1 MIFKMSILLRTDVA
15 ATDHLINTG
24 PVPMGYP
31 QSRKKAIELLF
42 AVNGAITNIR
52 LYPPESHII
61 QSAVLRIYR
70 QMTEILSTEGTL
82 GYAEADGKLFV
93 QEEFLGEKE
102 QHSPHVRN
110 FTAMM
115 TNHRIRSIVFEQGLS
130 EKELAVF
137 MQALAKAPEAVR
149 EAGGLAGRVQDQGI
163 VHIRLD
169 EKIYVEVDKADHG
182 NHDQA
187 KGYTGERAGEQSRIS
202 GREAAGANFK
212 TALNR
217 IIASDYAVFTE
228 SAAAQMLPGAF
239 IQLAGA
245 GKKQVVE
252 ALIKGMEDAITR
264 ENIEIRRSV
273 AKILS
278 DTDEKLEISGYTGLR
293 LEIARM
299 FSRWLAVET
308 EAVPEL
314 ERAGSR
320 VANLARRLIRTGRRE
335 KAAGII
341 EAWHKVAAGSDGKN
355 RVVRERAE
363 KMLRHL
369 ADDEVMELLMK
380 DSEKA
385 GESER
390 KRVINSLSILGAI
403 NADKLLDRL
412 RDSRSMPERNRI
424 IQAIGQV
431 GPAAVPTIVERLGQ
445 DGPWYFI
452 RNLVMLLGRLGNE
465 QHLPLLEEHLMN
477 PDYRVQ
483 REAIKS
489 IQSLGGEAAGRMLH
503 EHFDDVEEQLK
514 PYVVSAIGAMRY
526 EKAIPWLIR
535 VLSEKSGGKNRPEYE
550 EIREKACEAL
560 GRMRAEEA
568 VSALESI
575 IRKKGF
581 WEKKSPENV
590 RFAAARALAEI
601 KRG

>member
-1 MIFKMSILLRTDVA
+1 
-15 ATDHLINTG
+15 
-24 PVPMGYP
+24 MGYP
-31 QSRKKAIELLF
+31 QSRKKALELLF
-42 AVNGAITNIR
+42 AVNGSITNIR

-61 QSAVLRIYR
+61 RSAVLRIYR

-82 GYAEADGKLFV
+82 EYAEADRKLFV
-93 QEEFLGEKE
+93 QGELLGEK
-102 QHSPHVRN
+102 QQQSPHVRT

-115 TNHRIRSIVFEQGLS
+115 ADHRVRSITFKQGLS

-137 MQALAKAPEAVR
+137 MQMLAGAPEELR
-149 EAGGLAGRVQDQGI
+149 EAGGLAGRARDQGI
-163 VHIRLD
+163 VHIRVD
-169 EKIYVEVDKADHG
+169 EKIYMEVDKAARG
-182 NHDQA
+182 SHDPA
-187 KGYTGERAGEQSRIS
+187 KGYSREHAGDQSRMS
-202 GREAAGANFK
+202 GREAAGARLN
-212 TALNR
+212 TALSR
-217 IIASDYAVFTE
+217 IVASDYAVFTE
-228 SAAAQMLPGAF
+228 PTAAAMLPGAF

-252 ALIKGMEDAITR
+252 ALMKGMEDAITR
-264 ENIEIRRSV
+264 QNPEIRRSV
-273 AKILS
+273 ANILT
-278 DTDEKLEISGYTGLR
+278 DMDEKLEVSGYTGLR
-293 LEIARM
+293 IEIARV

-308 EAVPEL
+308 EAVPEI

-320 VANLARRLIRTGRRE
+320 VANLARRLIRSGRRE

-341 EAWHKVAAGSDGKN
+341 EAWHKVAVGSGGKN

-390 KRVINSLSILGAI
+390 KRVIDSLSILGAL
-403 NADKLLDRL
+403 NAEKLLDRL

-431 GPAAVPTIVERLGQ
+431 GPSAVPSIMERLGQ

-452 RNLVMLLGRLGNE
+452 RNLVMLMGRLGTE
-465 QHLPLLEEHLMN
+465 EHLPVLEEHLMN

-489 IQSLGGEAAGRMLH
+489 IQSLGGEGAGRMLH
-503 EHFDDVEEQLK
+503 AHFDDVDEQLR
-514 PYVVSAIGAMRY
+514 PYLVSAIGAMRY
-526 EKAIPWLIR
+526 HKAIPWLIGL
-535 VLSEKSGGKNRPEYE
+535 LSEKSGGKKYPEYE
-550 EIREKACEAL
+550 EIQEKACEAL

-568 VSALESI
+568 VSALEWI

-581 WEKKSPENV
+581 WTKKSPESV

>member
-1 MIFKMSILLRTDVA
+1 
-15 ATDHLINTG
+15 
-24 PVPMGYP
+24 MGYP
-31 QSRKKAIELLF
+31 QSRKKALELLF

-70 QMTEILSTEGTL
+70 QMSEILSTEGTL
-82 GYAEADGKLFV
+82 EYAEADGKLLV
-93 QEEFLGEKE
+93 QGELLGEK
-102 QHSPHVRN
+102 QQNSPHVRN
-110 FTAMM
+110 FTAIMAD
-115 TNHRIRSIVFEQGLS
+115 HRVRSIIFEQGLG
-130 EKELAVF
+130 EKELGVF
-137 MQALAKAPEAVR
+137 LQTLAKAPEAVR
-149 EAGGLAGRVQDQGI
+149 EAGGLAGQVRDHGI
-163 VHIRLD
+163 IHIRVD
-169 EKIYVEVDKADHG
+169 EKIYVEMDRAAHE
-182 NHDQA
+182 NHDPA
-187 KGYTGERAGEQSRIS
+187 KGYFRGHAGEQFSMP
-202 GREAAGANFK
+202 GREAAGADLK
-212 TALNR
+212 TALSR
-217 IIASDYAVFTE
+217 IVASDYAVFTE
-228 SAAAQMLPGAF
+228 PAAAQMLPRAF
-239 IQLAGA
+239 VQLAGA
-245 GKKQVVE
+245 GKQQVVE
-252 ALIKGMEDAITR
+252 ALMKGMEDAITR
-264 ENIEIRRSV
+264 QNPGIRRSV

-293 LEIARM
+293 LEIAKV
-299 FSRWLAVET
+299 FSRWLSVET
-308 EAVPEL
+308 EAMPEI

-320 VANLARRLIRTGRRE
+320 VANLARRLIRSGRRE

-341 EAWHKVAAGSDGKN
+341 EAWHKVAADSEGIN

-369 ADDEVMELLMK
+369 ADDEVMELLMR

-385 GESER
+385 GETER
-390 KRVINSLSILGAI
+390 KRVVDSLSILGAI
-403 NADKLLDRL
+403 NAEKLLDRL

-431 GPAAVPTIVERLGQ
+431 GPAAAPAIVERLRQ

-452 RNLVMLLGRLGNE
+452 RNLVMLLGRLGS
-465 QHLPLLEEHLMN
+465 EEHLPVLEEYLMY

-489 IQSLGGEAAGRMLH
+489 IQSLGGEEAGRMLQ
-503 EHFDDVEEQLK
+503 EHFDDVDEQLR
-514 PYVVSAIGAMRY
+514 PYLVSAIGAMRY
-526 EKAIPWLIR
+526 EKAVGWLIGL
-535 VLSEKSGGKNRPEYE
+535 LSEKSGGKKRPEYE

-560 GRMRAEEA
+560 GRMGAEEA

-581 WEKKSPENV
+581 WGKKSPENV

>member
-1 MIFKMSILLRTDVA
+1 
-15 ATDHLINTG
+15 
-24 PVPMGYP
+24 MGYP
-31 QSRKKAIELLF
+31 QSRKKALELLF

-82 GYAEADGKLFV
+82 EYAEADGKLFV
-93 QEEFLGEKE
+93 QGELLGEKQ

-115 TNHRIRSIVFEQGLS
+115 ADHRVRSIIFEQGLG

-137 MQALAKAPEAVR
+137 MQSLAKAPEAVR
-149 EAGGLAGRVQDQGI
+149 EVGGLAARARDQGI
-163 VHIRLD
+163 VHIRVD
-169 EKIYVEVDKADHG
+169 EKIYVEMDRAAHE
-182 NHDQA
+182 NHDPA
-187 KGYTGERAGEQSRIS
+187 KGYFRGHAGEQSRMA
-202 GREAAGANFK
+202 GREAAGDSLK

-217 IIASDYAVFTE
+217 IVASDYAVFTE
-228 SAAAQMLPGAF
+228 PAAQMLPGAF
-239 IQLAGA
+239 VQLAGA
-245 GKKQVVE
+245 GNQQVVE
-252 ALIKGMEDAITR
+252 ALMKGMADAITR
-264 ENIEIRRSV
+264 QDTDIRRSV

-293 LEIARM
+293 LEIAKV
-299 FSRWLAVET
+299 FFHWLSVET
-308 EAVPEL
+308 EAMPEI
-314 ERAGSR
+314 EQAGNR
-320 VANLARRLIRTGRRE
+320 VANLARRLIRSGRRE

-341 EAWHKVAAGSDGKN
+341 EAWHKVAAGSGGKN
-355 RVVRERAE
+355 QAVRVRAE

-369 ADDEVMELLMK
+369 ADDEVMALLMK

-385 GESER
+385 GGPER
-390 KRVINSLSILGAI
+390 KRVIDSLSILGAI
-403 NADKLLDRL
+403 NVEKLLDRL

-431 GPAAVPTIVERLGQ
+431 GSAGVPTIVERLRQ

-465 QHLPLLEEHLMN
+465 EHLPLLEEYLMY

-489 IQSLGGEAAGRMLH
+489 IQSLGGEAAGRMLY
-503 EHFDDVEEQLK
+503 EHFDDVDEQLR
-514 PYVVSAIGAMRY
+514 PYLVTAIGAMRY
-526 EKAIPWLIR
+526 EKAVPWLIGL
-535 VLSEKSGGKNRPEYE
+535 LSEKSAGKKRPEYE

-560 GRMRAEEA
+560 GRIGAEEA

-581 WEKKSPENV
+581 WGKKSPENV

>member
-1 MIFKMSILLRTDVA
+1 
-15 ATDHLINTG
+15 
-24 PVPMGYP
+24 MGYP
-31 QSRKKAIELLF
+31 QCKKKALELLF
-42 AVNGAITNIR
+42 AINGAITNIR
-52 LYPPESHII
+52 LYPPEGHII

-82 GYAEADGKLFV
+82 EYAEADRKLFV
-93 QEEFLGEKE
+93 QGELPGEK
-102 QHSPHVRN
+102 QQQAPHVRT

-115 TNHRIRSIVFEQGLS
+115 AEHRVRSITFKQGLS

-137 MQALAKAPEAVR
+137 MQMLAGAPEELR
-149 EAGGLAGRVQDQGI
+149 EAGGLAGRARDQGI
-163 VHIRLD
+163 VHIRVD
-169 EKIYVEVDKADHG
+169 EKIYMEVDKASRES
-182 NHDQA
+182 HDPA
-187 KGYTGERAGEQSRIS
+187 KGYS
-202 GREAAGANFK
+202 REAAGANLK
-212 TALNR
+212 TALSR
-217 IIASDYAVFTE
+217 IVASDYAVFREPT
-228 SAAAQMLPGAF
+228 AAAMLPGAI

-245 GKKQVVE
+245 GKQQVVE
-252 ALIKGMEDAITR
+252 ALMKGMEDAITR
-264 ENIEIRRSV
+264 QNPEIRRSV

-308 EAVPEL
+308 EAVPEI

-320 VANLARRLIRTGRRE
+320 VANLARRLIRSGRRE

-341 EAWHKVAAGSDGKN
+341 EAWHKVAAGSGGKN

-390 KRVINSLSILGAI
+390 KRVIDSLSILGAI
-403 NADKLLDRL
+403 NAEKMLDRL
-412 RDSRSMPERNRI
+412 RDSHSMPERNRI
-424 IQAIGQV
+424 LQAIGQI
-431 GPAAVPTIVERLGQ
+431 GPAAVPSIVERLGQ

-452 RNLVMLLGRLGNE
+452 RNLVILLGRLGNE
-465 QHLPLLEEHLMN
+465 QHLPVLEEHLMY

-489 IQSLGGEAAGRMLH
+489 IQALGGEEAGRMLH
-503 EHFDDVEEQLK
+503 EHFDDIDEQLR
-514 PYVVSAIGAMRY
+514 PYLVSAIGAMRY
-526 EKAIPWLIR
+526 DKAIPWLIGL
-535 VLSEKSGGKNRPEYE
+535 LSEKSGGKKRPEYE
-550 EIREKACEAL
+550 EIREKACEAV

-575 IRKKGF
+575 VRKKGF
-581 WEKKSPENV
+581 LGKKTPENV